1 MPPKGRPNCSGGLYS
16 AATVGFR
23 RDSEFFRNLLTL
35 KIRIRH
41 SAALTP
47 LHHCTRLED
56 MRLTVN
62 LEPDLYSVAKSL
74 AKAEDCSIST
84 AVNRL
89 LRRSLP
95 GAAKEGSRRSARP
108 AKRNRFVIS
117 RGKKPITA
125 DTVRQIEVED
135 DER

>member
-1 MPPKGRPNCSGGLYS
+1 
-16 AATVGFR
+16 
-23 RDSEFFRNLLTL
+23 
-35 KIRIRH
+35 
-41 SAALTP
+41 
-47 LHHCTRLED
+47 

-62 LEPDLYSVAKSL
+62 LEPDLYGLAKSL

-84 AVNRL
+84 AVNQL

-95 GAAKEGSRRSARP
+95 GSAKEGSRRSVRQ

-117 RGKKPITA
+117 RGRKPITA
-125 DTVRQIEVED
+125 DTVHQIEVED